1 MSPLASAFIGLALA
15 VTSGYALSFSSVESP
30 GFSVWCLLGVAIGAG
45 ITLRQVVA

>member
-1 MSPLASAFIGLALA
+1 LSPLFSAFFGLTLA
-15 VTSGYALSFSSVESP
+15 VASGYALSFSTVERP